1 MGIQVIHCFDSVGL
15 SLHARAPGLPISLKH
30 MEDLHTALLFFFQ
43 LKQSKKPEIRK
54 QTNKQKR
61 KRLYYLKLHLSLL
74 GWIGSVLSADD
85 LRGQGLW
92 GPGAGVMDSCELTCL
107 GAWEPSWAAAQERQV
122 SLMPPHFCF
131 LKQDLACSQAGL
143 ELTVYLR
150 RPALG
155 LR

>member
-85 LRGQGLW
+85 LRGQGAVGPWSWSYGQLW
-92 GPGAGVMDSCELTCL
+92 AALPGCL
-107 GAWEPSWAAAQERQV
+107 GTQLGCCARAACVLDASPLLFFETGSRV
-122 SLMPPHFCF
+122 FSGRPWTHCVPPTTG
-131 LKQDLACSQAGL
+131 AR
-143 ELTVYLR
+143 T
-150 RPALG
+150 
-155 LR
+155 